1 MIMYLRFHCDL
12 IFKHQIIDK
21 LNILRQLI
29 SIIVTFG
36 KLFHV
41 TKSKLPSC
49 EDALDCARE
58 LWPPVLLWPVCSLL
72 EFCCSEDECVP
83 SVAPLPTLSMLR
95 PSLPSPLMN
104 RSKFSWYFVY
114 MQIVYFYKYV
124 NYSNH
129 LQELYLLLLLLLLWW
144 DDWWCPEDVFEPEV
158 SRFWFL
164 NFSSRL
170 HFARRFE
177 NQT

>member
-1 MIMYLRFHCDL
+1 MRNLPQREPKVGLVLENIHPKKLDLKMIMYLRFHCDL

-104 RSKFSWYFVY
+104 RSKFS
-114 MQIVYFYKYV
+114 
-124 NYSNH
+124 
-129 LQELYLLLLLLLLWW
+129 
-144 DDWWCPEDVFEPEV
+144 
-158 SRFWFL
+158 
-164 NFSSRL
+164 
-170 HFARRFE
+170 
-177 NQT
+177 

>member
-29 SIIVTFG
+29 SINTFG

-114 MQIVYFYKYV
+114 MQIVYLSV
-124 NYSNH
+124 C
-129 LQELYLLLLLLLLWW
+129 ELLKPSKITIPAIIIVVVMVRWLMMSRGCIWTWSISLL
-144 DDWWCPEDVFEPEV
+144 V
-158 SRFWFL
+158 SQFF
-164 NFSSRL
+164 FSPPFRPSIWKPNL
-170 HFARRFE
+170 K
-177 NQT
+177 